1 MDSPSFLPTPWCQL
15 EEILKSLCYVSFHD
29 RSCDVASRSIRQ
41 RHLLVAAVL
50 VLLATGCATRSSV
63 NRLRAEVATMHT
75 ELTDLRQAQEA
86 TAHGLARTTAE
97 ARALPPLIGE
107 VASVLKERSDEI
119 ARLRARVEAI
129 EAEARAAKA
138 PSPPPASVAPA
149 PVAPP
154 PAPVAKPPAP
164 VTRVVPPPVQPPPA
178 PRAERPREVPA
189 RTERPEQA
197 YAAALATFRAREHGQ
212 AVLDFL
218 DFIAKYPR
226 HHLVANAQYWI
237 GEAYYVQRD
246 YRQALA
252 EFQKVP
258 EIAPGSAKAADAL
271 LKIGLC
277 QRNLRD
283 EARARQTWQRVVQD
297 FPQSEAAIKARG
309 FLKPEAGTARH

>member
-1 MDSPSFLPTPWCQL
+1 M
-15 EEILKSLCYVSFHD
+15 
-29 RSCDVASRSIRQ
+29 
-41 RHLLVAAVL
+41 LVAAVL

-63 NRLRAEVATMHT
+63 NRLRADVATMRA
-75 ELTDLRQAQEA
+75 EVTDLRQAQEA
-86 TAHGLARTTAE
+86 TAQGLARTTAE
-97 ARALPPLIGE
+97 GRALPPRIAE
-107 VASVLKERSDEI
+107 VAAVLKERSDEV
-119 ARLRARVEAI
+119 ARLRARVEAL

-138 PSPPPASVAPA
+138 APPPPAPVAPA

-154 PAPVAKPPAP
+154 PTPVAKPPAG
-164 VTRVVPPPVQPPPA
+164 VVRVVPPPVQPPPA
-178 PRAERPREVPA
+178 PRGERPREVPA
-189 RTERPEQA
+189 RAESPERA

-226 HHLVANAQYWI
+226 HPLVANAQYWI

-252 EFQKVP
+252 EFQKVSV
-258 EIAPGSAKAADAL
+258 IAPGSAKSADAL

-283 EARARQTWQRVVQD
+283 EARARQTWQRVVHD
-297 FPQSEAAIKARG
+297 FPQSEAASKARG
-309 FLKPEAGTARH
+309 FLKPEAGGARH

>member
-1 MDSPSFLPTPWCQL
+1 M
-15 EEILKSLCYVSFHD
+15 
-29 RSCDVASRSIRQ
+29 
-41 RHLLVAAVL
+41 LVAAVL

-63 NRLRAEVATMHT
+63 NRLRADVATMRA
-75 ELTDLRQAQEA
+75 EVTDLRQAQEA
-86 TAHGLARTTAE
+86 TAQGLARTTAE
-97 ARALPPLIGE
+97 GRALPPRIAE
-107 VASVLKERSDEI
+107 VAAVLKERSDEV
-119 ARLRARVEAI
+119 ARLRARVEAL

-138 PSPPPASVAPA
+138 APPPPAPVAPA

-154 PAPVAKPPAP
+154 PTPVAKPPAG
-164 VTRVVPPPVQPPPA
+164 VVRVVPPPPA
-178 PRAERPREVPA
+178 PRGERPREVPA
-189 RTERPEQA
+189 RAESPERA

-226 HHLVANAQYWI
+226 HPLVANAQYWI

-258 EIAPGSAKAADAL
+258 EVAPGSAKAADAL

-283 EARARQTWQRVVQD
+283 EARARQTWQRVVHD
-297 FPQSEAAIKARG
+297 FPQSEAASKARG
-309 FLKPEAGTARH
+309 FLKPEAGGARH